1 MRNWRAVIG
10 GPLTLWMYFRYGR
23 LVTNAGHLLA
33 TLVSPAVPPV
43 RRTKMRRRHLV

>member
-23 LVTNAGHLLA
+23 LVTHA
-33 TLVSPAVPPV
+33 
-43 RRTKMRRRHLV
+43 KMHAAIC